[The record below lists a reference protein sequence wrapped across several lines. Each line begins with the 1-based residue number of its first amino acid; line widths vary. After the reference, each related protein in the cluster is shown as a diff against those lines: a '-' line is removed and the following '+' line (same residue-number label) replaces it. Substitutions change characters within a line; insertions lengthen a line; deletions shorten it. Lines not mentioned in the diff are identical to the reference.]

1 MRDRSNE
8 LGHGGLEIERE
19 LRTSIE
25 SLDRVQ
31 PLQIVCGHLEGL
43 QGRRDVRLDHA
54 QLPLE
59 GIELLPFRQRC
70 QSIANAG
77 KGVE

>member
-8 LGHGGLEIERE
+8 LGHGGLEIEGE
-19 LRTSIE
+19 LRASIE

-31 PLQIVCGHLEGL
+31 PLQIVRGHFEGFKR
-43 QGRRDVRLDHA
+43 RRDVRLDHA

-59 GIELLPFRQRC
+59 GIELLPPR
-70 QSIANAG
+70 
-77 KGVE
+77 K